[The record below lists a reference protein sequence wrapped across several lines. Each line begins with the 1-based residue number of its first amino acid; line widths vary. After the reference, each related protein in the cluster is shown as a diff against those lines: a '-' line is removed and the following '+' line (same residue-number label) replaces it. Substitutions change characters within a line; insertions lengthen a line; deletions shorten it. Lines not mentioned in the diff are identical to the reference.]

1 MEADESGSVHLV
13 KEKEEPNNMMENRF
27 FPEIHGNFGF
37 GCMRLPMKSGAVD
50 HALFGRLADAFIE
63 AGFNYFD
70 TAHGYI
76 NGQSETAIRECVAKR
91 YPREKFLLTDKLTA
105 PYFKRQ
111 EDIRP
116 FFEEQL
122 AWCGVD
128 YFDFYLMHAQDK
140 NIYQKYKRCKA
151 YETCYALKQ
160 EGLIHHFG
168 ISFHDKADVLDRIL
182 TEHPEIEIVQIQF
195 NYADYEDASVE
206 SRKVYE
212 VCEKHGKPVI
222 VMEPVKGG
230 SLVNLPA
237 DADRILRE
245 LNGGSNASYA
255 IRFAASFPNMA
266 MVLSGMSDMAQMQDN
281 VGAMKDFVPLNE
293 TEMTAVH
300 RVCEIFRN
308 LNLIPCTSC
317 RYCIEENECPKGIR
331 IPDLFSARNAHEA
344 FHNWN
349 TGYYYENIITGG
361 GHGKASDCIRCGK
374 CEKVCPQHLPIRE
387 LLKDVA
393 KTFGS

>member
-1 MEADESGSVHLV
+1 
-13 KEKEEPNNMMENRF
+13 MENSKF
-27 FPEIHGNFGF
+27 FTEIHGNFGF
-37 GCMRLPMKSGAVD
+37 GCMRLPMKNGRVD
-50 HALFGRLADAFIE
+50 YEEFCQMADAFIN

-76 NGQSETAIRECVAKR
+76 GGQSETAIRDCVTKR
-91 YPREKFLLTDKLTA
+91 YDRSKFLLTNKLTD
-105 PYFKRQ
+105 PYFKKQ
-111 EDIRP
+111 QDIRP
-116 FFEEQL
+116 FFEQQL

-128 YFDFYLMHAQDK
+128 YFDFYLMHAQDR
-140 NIYQKYKRCKA
+140 NNYQKFKKCRA

-160 EGLIHHFG
+160 EGKIRHFG
-168 ISFHDKADVLDRIL
+168 ISFHDKADVLDMIL

-195 NYADYEDASVE
+195 NYVDYEDASVE

-230 SLVNLPA
+230 SLVNLPEEA
-237 DADRILRE
+237 DQVLRD
-245 LNGGSNASYA
+245 LHGGSNASYA
-255 IRFAASFPNMA
+255 IRFAARFPYIA
-266 MVLSGMSDMAQMQDN
+266 MVLSGMSNMEQMRDN
-281 VGAMKDFVPLNE
+281 LSAMKDFQPLNE
-293 TEMTAVH
+293 IEMEAVQK
-300 RVCEIFRN
+300 VCGIFRN

-317 RYCIEENECPKGIR
+317 RYCIEESECPKGIR
-331 IPDLFSARNAHEA
+331 IPDLFAALNAHEA

-349 TGYYYENIITGG
+349 TAYYYNSVITGS
-361 GHGKASDCIRCGK
+361 GHGKASECIKCGK

-393 KTFGS
+393 RTFE

>member
-1 MEADESGSVHLV
+1 MIN
-13 KEKEEPNNMMENRF
+13 KF

-37 GCMRLPMKSGAVD
+37 GCMRLPMKGDKVD
-50 HALFGRLADAFIE
+50 YDEFSRMTDAFID
-63 AGFNYFD
+63 AGLNYFD

-76 NGQSETAIRECVAKR
+76 GGQSETAIRDCVAKR
-91 YPREKFLLTDKLTA
+91 YDRSRFLLTNKLTD
-105 PYFKRQ
+105 PYFKKQ

-116 FFEEQL
+116 FFEQQL

-140 NIYQKYKRCKA
+140 NNYQKFKRCKA
-151 YETCYALKQ
+151 YETCYALKE
-160 EGLIHHFG
+160 EGLIRHFG
-168 ISFHDKADVLDRIL
+168 ISFHDKADVLDMIL

-195 NYADYEDASVE
+195 NYVDYEDASVE

-230 SLVNLPA
+230 SLVNLPKEA
-237 DADRILRE
+237 DQILRS

-266 MVLSGMSDMAQMQDN
+266 MVLSGMSNMEQMTDN
-281 VGAMKDFVPLNE
+281 LSAMKDFKPLNE
-293 TEMTAVH
+293 EEHDAIR
-300 RVCEIFRN
+300 RVCGIFKS
-308 LNLIPCTSC
+308 LNLIPCTAC
-317 RYCIEENECPKGIR
+317 RYCIEENECPKAIR
-331 IPDLFSARNAHEA
+331 IPDLFAAMNAHEA

-349 TGYYYENIITGG
+349 TGYYYNEIITGG
-361 GHGKASDCIRCGK
+361 GHGKASDCIKCGK
-374 CEKVCPQHLPIRE
+374 CEKVCPQHLEIRK
-387 LLKDVA
+387 LLQNVA
-393 KTFGS
+393 KTFEK